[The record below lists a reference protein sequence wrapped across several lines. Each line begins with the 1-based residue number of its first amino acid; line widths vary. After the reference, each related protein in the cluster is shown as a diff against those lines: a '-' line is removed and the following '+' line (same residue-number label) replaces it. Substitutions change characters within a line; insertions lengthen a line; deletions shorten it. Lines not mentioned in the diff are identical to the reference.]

1 MRFWFSGPTSP
12 SNIPEL
18 NTSESFYELNT
29 FLFQSRESLDKMSTK
44 EQQINQLLDMG
55 FGNNRV
61 VRALQATEFKVSR
74 ESTKDFQLKDF

>member
-1 MRFWFSGPTSP
+1 M
-12 SNIPEL
+12 
-18 NTSESFYELNT
+18 
-29 FLFQSRESLDKMSTK
+29 FQSRESLDKMSTK

-74 ESTKDFQLKDF
+74 EIEKYFQLKDF

>member
-1 MRFWFSGPTSP
+1 M
-12 SNIPEL
+12 NL
-18 NTSESFYELNT
+18 NH
-29 FLFQSRESLDKMSTK
+29 FLLQSRESLDKMSTK

-74 ESTKDFQLKDF
+74 EFEKYFQLKDFLLSGSGVRNGMAAGSCR